1 VLSDFVPVLG
11 IVGPPPGRICYG
23 DAFERDRAAEPC
35 NSIEGA
41 RNAAHADRA
50 YQTGHLMASF
60 RPITL
65 VTGASSGIGAA
76 LATVF
81 AERGHE
87 VVLVARREAQLASVA
102 QTIVGTGGKARVIA
116 DDLSRSEASARIA
129 RELFRL
135 GLEPE
140 IIVNNAG
147 FGLAGA
153 AADLD
158 PARQL
163 EMIDVNVRTLTKL
176 SLSWIESLKRH
187 SGGILNVASVAGFL
201 PGPYMA
207 VYYATK
213 AYVLAFSEALNREL
227 RPAGVRVTVLCPG
240 PVRTEFQTRA
250 GMDEKL
256 PGWLEHPVREVA
268 RQGYEGLRQGRA
280 VVVPGWGNKLVTLM
294 PRLLPRGVMARLSE
308 ANQRGRRSSP
318 QELPNRA
325 LND

>member
-1 VLSDFVPVLG
+1 
-11 IVGPPPGRICYG
+11 
-23 DAFERDRAAEPC
+23 
-35 NSIEGA
+35 
-41 RNAAHADRA
+41 
-50 YQTGHLMASF
+50 MASL

-76 LATVF
+76 LASVF
-81 AERGHE
+81 AEHGHE
-87 VVLVARREAQLASVA
+87 VALVARREAQLALIA
-102 QTIVGTGGKARVIA
+102 QMIAGTGGKAHVIA
-116 DDLSRSEASARIA
+116 ADLSRSEASARIA
-129 RELFRL
+129 RELLRI

-140 IIVNNAG
+140 IVVNNAG

-187 SGGILNVASVAGFL
+187 GGGILNVASVAAFL

-227 RPAGVRVTVLCPG
+227 TPAGVRVTVLCPG
-240 PVRTEFQTRA
+240 PVKTEFQTRA
-250 GMDEKL
+250 GMDERL
-256 PGWLEHPVREVA
+256 PRWLERPVMQVA

-294 PRLLPRGVMARLSE
+294 PRVLPRGFLARLSE
-308 ANQRGRRSSP
+308 ANQRGLLAKTRPR
-318 QELPNRA
+318 
-325 LND
+325 NDGPGG